1 MNRVTGVARENRN
14 KEKIMT
20 IKVDGQEIPE
30 DAINYELSRLIRF
43 YSQHMPEEQIKQNM
57 PQLKERAVEQA
68 IGAKLLLD
76 QANKMDFE
84 VSGADIDGELA
95 KMIEQA
101 GGEEAFNK
109 IVEEQKMDVEE
120 IKKTIKEG
128 KKVDKLVEQIAT
140 GAAEPTV
147 EEIQEHFEA
156 NKDQFNTAEQAE
168 AKHILIK
175 PAGDDEEAKSAAR
188 VKIEELKK
196 QIEEGA
202 DFSKLAEEHS
212 ECPSGKQGGGSL
224 GSFGR
229 GMMVPEF
236 DAAVFSMEIGA
247 MSDII
252 ETQFGYHIIM
262 KTGETEASSKDF
274 AEVEPQIKDM
284 LRHSKRGQLI
294 GEYVEE
300 LKSKA
305 TIEDVEEEAK

>member
-1 MNRVTGVARENRN
+1 M
-14 KEKIMT
+14 

-43 YSQHMPEEQIKQNM
+43 YSQHMGEDQIKQSM
-57 PQLKERAVEQA
+57 PQLKQRAVEQA
-68 IGAKLLLD
+68 IGAKLLLN
-76 QANKMDFE
+76 QANNMDFE
-84 VSGADIDGELA
+84 VSGDEIDAELA
-95 KMIEQA
+95 KMQTQA

-120 IKKTIKEG
+120 IKKTILEG
-128 KKVDKLVEQIAT
+128 KKVDKLVEQISA
-140 GAAEPTV
+140 GAEEPTAEEV
-147 EEIQEHFEA
+147 EEHYEA
-156 NKDQFNTAEQAE
+156 NKAQFDAPEQAE
-168 AKHILIK
+168 AQHILIK
-175 PAGDDEEAKSAAR
+175 PEGADDDAKSAAR
-188 VKIEELKK
+188 AKIEDLKK

-202 DFSKLAEEHS
+202 DFSKMAEEHS

-247 MSDII
+247 LSDII

-262 KTGETEASSKDF
+262 KIGQTEASSKEF

-294 GEYVEE
+294 GEYVED

-305 TIEDVEEEAK
+305 TIENTEEEEAK

>member
-1 MNRVTGVARENRN
+1 M
-14 KEKIMT
+14 

-43 YSQHMPEEQIKQNM
+43 YSQHMGEEQIKQSM
-57 PQLKERAVEQA
+57 PQLKQRAVEQA

-84 VSGADIDGELA
+84 VSGDEIDAELA
-95 KMIEQA
+95 KMQTQA

-140 GAAEPTV
+140 GAEEPTV
-147 EEIQEHFEA
+147 EEIEEHFEA
-156 NKDQFNTAEQAE
+156 NKDQFDAPEQAE
-168 AKHILIK
+168 AQHILIK
-175 PAGDDEEAKSAAR
+175 PAGDDDDAKSAAR
-188 VKIEELKK
+188 AKIEDLKK
-196 QIEEGA
+196 QVEEGA
-202 DFSKLAEEHS
+202 DFSKMAEEHS

-247 MSDII
+247 LSDII

-262 KTGETEASSKDF
+262 KTGQTEASSKEF

-305 TIEDVEEEAK
+305 NIEDVEELKSEVTVEDVQEETK